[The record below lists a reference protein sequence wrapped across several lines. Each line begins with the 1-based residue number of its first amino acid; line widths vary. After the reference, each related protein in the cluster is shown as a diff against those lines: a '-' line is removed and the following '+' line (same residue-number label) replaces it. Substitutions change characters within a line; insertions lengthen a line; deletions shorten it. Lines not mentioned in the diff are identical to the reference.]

1 MGSTLKEK
9 EFAPT
14 GANSF
19 PEELI
24 PIGNGGKNENTRV
37 TSLEG
42 VPIHLPVN
50 SV

>member
-19 PEELI
+19 LLELI
-24 PIGNGGKNENTRV
+24 PTEKGAN
-37 TSLEG
+37 
-42 VPIHLPVN
+42 
-50 SV
+50 